1 MQFDREYSPQPSEAE
16 LPLFGCDDEK
26 QCSCCAEV
34 AETVQDKELKRV
46 RGKTAGL
53 IMEFFDCHQVG
64 ETFHAEDLFKFVA
77 ARCDVAP
84 ASVDR
89 VMRDMR
95 RRGWVNYEV
104 VNRSA
109 SLYRK
114 IV

>member
-1 MQFDREYSPQPSEAE
+1 MIDYEYAPRPNVEE
-16 LPLFGCDDEK
+16 LPLF
-26 QCSCCAEV
+26 SRPF
-34 AETVQDKELKRV
+34 ETKRSEQQTQLRRV
-46 RGKTAGL
+46 TGNIADL
-53 IMEFFDCHQVG
+53 ILAFFEGYQVG
-64 ETFHAEDLFKFVA
+64 EMFHAEDLFKFVA